1 MEENAGVGKSS
12 FFNFYGKGRLRQE
25 SPIEANSRENFDEEQ
40 YACVID
46 PQTVCPQNQ
55 FIVNSSNHFFL
66 CQARQDNQTREGLS
80 KDSERFLV
88 FFFEI

>member
-1 MEENAGVGKSS
+1 MVKNLEIKLTQCYMSILSQKKPRKNRNLE
-12 FFNFYGKGRLRQE
+12 
-25 SPIEANSRENFDEEQ
+25 
-40 YACVID
+40 ID